1 LAHNH
6 QASHHPH
13 ADNEALLRRAF
24 ILIAGFM
31 IVEVIGGVLAN
42 SLTLLADAGHMFL
55 DASALGFSW
64 YALRISRRDEDERLT
79 YGYHRF
85 QVLAA
90 FINGLTLLAFTIWIV
105 VEAYERL
112 ATPQT
117 MIPLPALAVAS
128 IGLIVNLIAFRW
140 LHQADDNANV
150 RSAALHVLGDIL
162 GSAAAITAALTVY
175 FTGWL
180 YADPLLALL
189 IAAILARGAWRV
201 LQQSAHILL
210 EGVPDGIELERI
222 ARTLTQKVAGVIEV
236 HHLHAWALTA
246 EKPLLTLHASVDQ
259 PTDLADVV
267 VSMKQV
273 LNEDFGIDH
282 STIQVEHGDCPD
294 DRSAN

>member
-1 LAHNH
+1 
-6 QASHHPH
+6 
-13 ADNEALLRRAF
+13 
-24 ILIAGFM
+24 M
-31 IVEVIGGVLAN
+31 VVEVIGGLLAN

-64 YALRISRRDEDERLT
+64 YALRISRRDRDERLT

-90 FINGLTLLAFTIWIV
+90 FINGLTLLALTGWIV
-105 VEAYERL
+105 FEAYSRL
-112 ATPQT
+112 AEPQT

-128 IGLIVNLIAFRW
+128 VGLMVNLVAFAW

-175 FTGWL
+175 FTGWP

-210 EGVPDGIELERI
+210 EGVPEGIELERI
-222 ARTLTQKVAGVIEV
+222 ARTLTQKVAGVNDV

-246 EKPLLTLHASVDQ
+246 EKPLLTLHASVDE
-259 PTDLADVV
+259 PIDLADVV
-267 VSMKQV
+267 ASMKLV

-294 DRSAN
+294 H